1 MNKPSRVVLLLVG
14 LVLGILGTIFLPGY
28 VRPYIPEWVMGKATV
43 VKGTV
48 VAKQKKEHALL
59 LTVNTAEG
67 ALLATFTKKIDEISL
82 LVNEKDVIEF
92 TLPKY
97 APLIDDPKIVRIV
110 KEQPAAP
117 EPAPAARPAEKS
129 MKAGKPQQA
138 GKPQAVAPAH
148 GNMSEKNPPDRK

>member
-1 MNKPSRVVLLLVG
+1 MNKPSSMVPLIVG
-14 LVLGILGTIFLPGY
+14 LVLGIVGTIFLPGY
-28 VRPYIPEWVMGKATV
+28 VRPYIPEWAMGKAMV
-43 VKGTV
+43 VKGTI
-48 VAKQKKEHALL
+48 VAKQKKEHSLL
-59 LTVNTAEG
+59 LTVNTADG
-67 ALLATFTKKIDEISL
+67 ALLATFTKKVDEISL

-129 MKAGKPQQA
+129 MKAGKPRQA

-148 GNMSEKNPPDRK
+148 GSTSQKDPTDGK